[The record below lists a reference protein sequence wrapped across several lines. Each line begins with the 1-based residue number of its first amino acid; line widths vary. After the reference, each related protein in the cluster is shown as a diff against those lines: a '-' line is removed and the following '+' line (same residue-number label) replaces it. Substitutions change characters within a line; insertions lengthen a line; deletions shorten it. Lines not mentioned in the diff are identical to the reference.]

1 MGFIPILPTAGEMQ
15 REYTADRGV
24 HPIATWMI
32 LSRKAAKDAKATRN
46 QRQEQSLRN
55 LCALSGL
62 ARVIFATNAKPRR
75 GLILNNPR
83 LRERS
88 DRSLGIECSE
98 RNPRPASERLNSGT
112 RRNVCALRAIVR
124 LRGTECMDVCI
135 FDSPDCACYHS
146 LSPGLFKE
154 FTGPGVDLFLFTTK
168 VQRLTK
174 KRSLHSVFPTL
185 SS

>member
-1 MGFIPILPTAGEMQ
+1 MHIRPCNTLIINTLLHSSSREWGLSPSYRQ
-15 REYTADRGV
+15 RARCKENTLQIGGS

-75 GLILNNPR
+75 GLILSNPR

-88 DRSLGIECSE
+88 DRSLGVECSE
-98 RNPRPASERLNSGT
+98 RNPRPASKRLNSGT
-112 RRNVCALRAIVR
+112 RRNIFAFAHFVLLCVFEALSVWLSASLFPG
-124 LRGTECMDVCI
+124 LR
-135 FDSPDCACYHS
+135 S
-146 LSPGLFKE
+146 LSLA
-154 FTGPGVDLFLFTTK
+154 
-168 VQRLTK
+168 
-174 KRSLHSVFPTL
+174 
-185 SS
+185 

>member
-1 MGFIPILPTAGEMQ
+1 
-15 REYTADRGV
+15 
-24 HPIATWMI
+24 MI

-75 GLILNNPR
+75 GLILSNPR

-98 RNPRPASERLNSGT
+98 RNQRPASERLNSGT

-124 LRGTECMDVCI
+124 LRGTECIPVGI
-135 FDSPDCACYHS
+135 FDPRTA
-146 LSPGLFKE
+146 LVI
-154 FTGPGVDLFLFTTK
+154 T
-168 VQRLTK
+168 RLVRGYL
-174 KRSLHSVFPTL
+174 RSLLAQGSI
-185 SS
+185 SSFLQQRYRD

>member
-98 RNPRPASERLNSGT
+98 RN
-112 RRNVCALRAIVR
+112 
-124 LRGTECMDVCI
+124 
-135 FDSPDCACYHS
+135 
-146 LSPGLFKE
+146 
-154 FTGPGVDLFLFTTK
+154 
-168 VQRLTK
+168 Q
-174 KRSLHSVFPTL
+174 
-185 SS
+185 